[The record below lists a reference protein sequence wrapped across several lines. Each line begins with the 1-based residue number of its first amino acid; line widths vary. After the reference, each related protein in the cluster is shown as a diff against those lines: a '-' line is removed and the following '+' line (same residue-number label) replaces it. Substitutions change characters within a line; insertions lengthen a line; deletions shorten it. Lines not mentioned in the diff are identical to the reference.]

1 MAISITLDRKDLS
14 FPVEQRYKYQ
24 LDLLFKRA
32 DKKSNG
38 FVTIE
43 LSLPKR
49 IGTDSQNKAFHALLN
64 EYYISGQGSY
74 SNYEDMRDSFKVR
87 AAGASGYIY
96 LQSGKQHTCNLLEN
110 IPKNA
115 QYVEIPKS
123 WTDFTRAE
131 REMAIKLLIA
141 EGYEAGMNSKHWD
154 EIIEGMEVN

>member
-14 FPVEQRYKYQ
+14 FPIEQRYKYQ

-64 EYYISGQGSY
+64 EYYISGLHSY
-74 SNYEDMRDSFKVR
+74 ASYEDMRDSFKLK
-87 AAGASGYIY
+87 AGGAKEYIY
-96 LQSGKQHTCNLLEN
+96 LENGKQHTCKQFDD
-110 IPKNA
+110 IPKGC
-115 QYVEIPKS
+115 QHIGIPKS
-123 WTDFTRAE
+123 WLDLIREE
-131 REMAIKLLIA
+131 RTMAIKLLIA
-141 EGYEAGMNSKHWD
+141 EGYEAGMNSAHWE
-154 EIIEGMEVN
+154 EIISGMEVN